1 MYGCFPR
8 LFRKYV
14 REEGLLTFEEAVRK
28 ATSLTAQKLGIRD
41 RGLLREGMW
50 ADVVVVNPRT
60 IADRATVQ
68 TPYLYPTGI
77 EYVLVNGEVTV
88 EKGEHTGALAGQVLR
103 HKK

>member
-28 ATSLTAQKLGIRD
+28 TTSLAAQKLGIRD

-50 ADVVVVNPRT
+50 ADIVVVDPKT

-68 TPYLYPTGI
+68 QPYLYPVGI

-103 HKK
+103 HKR